1 MGFSR
6 QEYWN
11 ELPFPSPGDL
21 PVLTSRYFT
30 AEPSGK
36 PRNPYYS
43 GRFKSFSSG
52 WYSNLLVNNA
62 GSSLCKRDHSCS
74 FIASPMT
81 GDKQGEGKERWWHS
95 PASLAILHCPNL
107 DALVPRCLTAV
118 GHRQWDVCFFFS
130 FLNFILREFSGGL
143 RLGLCVSMAA
153 GIGLVPGQGTKIPHA
168 AWHSQKKKKR
178 KKIEK
183 KKTLILKQ
191 YYFLT

>member
-52 WYSNLLVNNA
+52 WISNLLVNNA

-74 FIASPMT
+74 FISSPMT
-81 GDKQGEGKERWWHS
+81 GDKEGEGKSGDGTPRLPWPS
-95 PASLAILHCPNL
+95 CTAPNL

-118 GHRQWDVCFFFS
+118 GHHQRDVCFFFS
-130 FLNFILREFSGGL
+130 FLNFILREFSGGP
-143 RLGLCVSMAA
+143 RLGLCFHGSRHRF
-153 GIGLVPGQGTKIPHA
+153 GPWSGN
-168 AWHSQKKKKR
+168 
-178 KKIEK
+178 
-183 KKTLILKQ
+183 
-191 YYFLT
+191 